1 MRLAMYAK
9 DHAIEYGIKENIR
22 EFSLLVII
30 NLFVGSMVGLE
41 RTVLPL
47 LGEEQFG

>member
-1 MRLAMYAK
+1 MRLAMNAK